1 MAQRMRSCLRLNF
14 RLTLA
19 NTEIAECKH
28 GCRLSDLSSD
38 EEEDYFNSAAEVKL
52 KGIVWNALNQD
63 YLEKQALKA
72 AAEAKRQVI
81 VGSHNSTCKSLGESG
96 PLRRQA

>member
-1 MAQRMRSCLRLNF
+1 M
-14 RLTLA
+14 A

-81 VGSHNSTCKSLGESG
+81 VCVMAATTVLARAWVNQDLCAVKLDLFG
-96 PLRRQA
+96 P